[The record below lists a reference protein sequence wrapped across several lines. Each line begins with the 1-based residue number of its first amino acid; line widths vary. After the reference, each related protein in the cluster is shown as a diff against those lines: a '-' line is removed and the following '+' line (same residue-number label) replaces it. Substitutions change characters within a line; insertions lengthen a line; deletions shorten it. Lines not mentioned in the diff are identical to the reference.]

1 MGTFLQDLRYGLR
14 MLANNPGF
22 TAVAVLTLALG
33 IGATSAIFSA
43 VYGVLLRPLPYP
55 QPDQIVELREVSAQG
70 QAMSFADPNFEDLRS
85 QSRALAAAAEYGA
98 WVESVSGGSEPRRT
112 MVASVSRDFFSVMG
126 VEPIMGR
133 AFAAQDQHV
142 GAAPVALLS
151 YGYWKQYLGGIA
163 DFSTVKLNIENQPYS
178 VIGVLPPGFQFPFD
192 SDIWVPRELS
202 KRLPSR
208 SAHNWRVVGRL
219 RDGIPPAQARA
230 ELSGIAR
237 QLKQQYGQDTMM
249 TDVAVSPLRDALTAE
264 VRPALLTLLGAV
276 GFLLLVACANVANLL
291 LAQAAAREK
300 ELSIRAVLGAGRGR
314 LVRQF
319 LTEALLL
326 SVTGGGL
333 GVIAAFWG
341 VDTLV
346 ALAPPNLPRLQN
358 VSINLPVLLF
368 ALAVSVLVAAG
379 LGISTALRAAPG
391 NLQGALV
398 ERGQGHAG
406 TPGSQRLGRLIVAGQ
421 LAVTL
426 VLLIGAGL
434 LARSLLC
441 VLSVDPGFRTEHI
454 LTMDLALPGAY
465 DDAAKVP
472 RVQFLNALF
481 AQLGTIPGVQEVG
494 GTGRLPLT
502 PFLSNGTYIVMNPN
516 ERLPGLSQEF
526 EQLFHDPTRTGYAEY
541 CPASEGYFRALGIP
555 LLRGRLFDDR
565 DTLEAPH
572 VALVSQSLARQ
583 KWPQQ
588 DPLGQTIEFGNMDG
602 DLRLLTVVGVVG
614 DVREETLEAPA
625 PPTIYVNY
633 RQRPQATFR
642 WTVVLR
648 TDVAPAA
655 VLRTAQEIVRKLDPN
670 IPPSSGTF
678 TQVISASLKARRFNL
693 TL

>member
-1 MGTFLQDLRYGLR
+1 M
-14 MLANNPGF
+14 
-22 TAVAVLTLALG
+22 
-33 IGATSAIFSA
+33 
-43 VYGVLLRPLPYP
+43 
-55 QPDQIVELREVSAQG
+55 
-70 QAMSFADPNFEDLRS
+70 
-85 QSRALAAAAEYGA
+85 
-98 WVESVSGGSEPRRT
+98 
-112 MVASVSRDFFSVMG
+112 
-126 VEPIMGR
+126 
-133 AFAAQDQHV
+133 
-142 GAAPVALLS
+142 
-151 YGYWKQYLGGIA
+151 
-163 DFSTVKLNIENQPYS
+163 
-178 VIGVLPPGFQFPFD
+178 
-192 SDIWVPRELS
+192 
-202 KRLPSR
+202 
-208 SAHNWRVVGRL
+208 
-219 RDGIPPAQARA
+219 
-230 ELSGIAR
+230 
-237 QLKQQYGQDTMM
+237 
-249 TDVAVSPLRDALTAE
+249 
-264 VRPALLTLLGAV
+264 
-276 GFLLLVACANVANLL
+276 ANLL
-291 LAQAAAREK
+291 LAQAAARER
-300 ELSIRAVLGAGRGR
+300 ELSIRAALGAGRGR

-333 GVIAAFWG
+333 GVLAAFWG

-346 ALAPPNLPRLQN
+346 ALAPPNLPRLQD

-379 LGISTALRAAPG
+379 LGISTALRAASG

-421 LAVTL
+421 LAITL
-426 VLLIGAGL
+426 VLLVGAGL
-434 LARSLLC
+434 LARSLLR

-465 DDAAKVP
+465 EEPTKVP

-481 AQLGTIPGVQEVG
+481 AQLRTIPGVQEVG

-516 ERLPGLSQEF
+516 ERLPSPSQEL
-526 EQLFHDPTRTGYAEY
+526 EQLFHDPTRTGNAEY
-541 CPASEGYFRALGIP
+541 CPVSEGYFRALGIP

-565 DTLEAPH
+565 DTLESPH

-655 VLRTAQEIVRKLDPN
+655 VLRAAQEMVRKLDPN

-678 TQVISASLKARRFNL
+678 TQVVSASLKARRFNL
-693 TL
+693 TLVGVFALAALLLAVAGIYGVTAYSVARRTHELGVRMALGARAGDVLRLVLGQGLLTVAAGVAVGTGGSFVLTRAIQSLLFGVGANDPLTFAGVTLLLTLVALLATYVPARRASRLDPMVALRHE

>member
-1 MGTFLQDLRYGLR
+1 M
-14 MLANNPGF
+14 
-22 TAVAVLTLALG
+22 
-33 IGATSAIFSA
+33 
-43 VYGVLLRPLPYP
+43 
-55 QPDQIVELREVSAQG
+55 
-70 QAMSFADPNFEDLRS
+70 
-85 QSRALAAAAEYGA
+85 
-98 WVESVSGGSEPRRT
+98 
-112 MVASVSRDFFSVMG
+112 
-126 VEPIMGR
+126 
-133 AFAAQDQHV
+133 
-142 GAAPVALLS
+142 
-151 YGYWKQYLGGIA
+151 
-163 DFSTVKLNIENQPYS
+163 
-178 VIGVLPPGFQFPFD
+178 
-192 SDIWVPRELS
+192 
-202 KRLPSR
+202 
-208 SAHNWRVVGRL
+208 
-219 RDGIPPAQARA
+219 
-230 ELSGIAR
+230 
-237 QLKQQYGQDTMM
+237 
-249 TDVAVSPLRDALTAE
+249 AVSPLRDALTAE

-291 LAQAAAREK
+291 LTQAAAREK
-300 ELSIRAVLGAGRGR
+300 ELSIRAALGAGRGR

-326 SVTGGGL
+326 SVAGGGL
-333 GVIAAFWG
+333 GVLAAFWG
-341 VDTLV
+341 VD
-346 ALAPPNLPRLQN
+346 PRLQD

-391 NLQGALV
+391 DLQGALV
-398 ERGQGHAG
+398 ERGQGHAE
-406 TPGSQRLGRLIVAGQ
+406 TPGSQRLGRLMVAGQ
-421 LAVTL
+421 LAITL
-426 VLLIGAGL
+426 VLLVGAGL
-434 LARSLLC
+434 LARSLLR

-454 LTMDLALPGAY
+454 LTMDLALSGAY
-465 DDAAKVP
+465 EEAAKVP
-472 RVQFLNALF
+472 RIQFLNALF
-481 AQLGTIPGVQEVG
+481 AQLRTIPGVQEVG

-502 PFLSNGTYIVMNPN
+502 PFLSNGTYIMMNPN
-516 ERLPGLSQEF
+516 ERLARSIGEVGRMHEHERLPGLIQEL

-565 DTLEAPH
+565 DTLESPH

-655 VLRTAQEIVRKLDPN
+655 VLRAAQEIVRKLDPN
-670 IPPSSGTF
+670 VPPSSGTF
-678 TQVISASLKARRFNL
+678 TQVITASLKARRFNL
-693 TL
+693 TLVGAFALAALLLAVAGIYGVTAYSVARRTHELGVRMALGARAGDVLRLVLGQGLLTVAAGVAVGTGGSFVLTRAIQSLLFGVGANDPLTFAGVTLLLTLVALLATYVPARRASRLDPMAALRHE

>member
-1 MGTFLQDLRYGLR
+1 
-14 MLANNPGF
+14 
-22 TAVAVLTLALG
+22 
-33 IGATSAIFSA
+33 
-43 VYGVLLRPLPYP
+43 
-55 QPDQIVELREVSAQG
+55 
-70 QAMSFADPNFEDLRS
+70 
-85 QSRALAAAAEYGA
+85 
-98 WVESVSGGSEPRRT
+98 
-112 MVASVSRDFFSVMG
+112 
-126 VEPIMGR
+126 
-133 AFAAQDQHV
+133 
-142 GAAPVALLS
+142 
-151 YGYWKQYLGGIA
+151 
-163 DFSTVKLNIENQPYS
+163 
-178 VIGVLPPGFQFPFD
+178 
-192 SDIWVPRELS
+192 
-202 KRLPSR
+202 
-208 SAHNWRVVGRL
+208 
-219 RDGIPPAQARA
+219 
-230 ELSGIAR
+230 
-237 QLKQQYGQDTMM
+237 MM
-249 TDVAVSPLRDALTAE
+249 TDVAVSPLRDALTHE

-291 LAQAAAREK
+291 LAQAAARGK
-300 ELSIRAVLGAGRGR
+300 ELSIRAALGAGRGR

-319 LTEALLL
+319 LTEAFLL
-326 SVTGGGL
+326 SVAGGGL

-346 ALAPPNLPRLQN
+346 ALAPPNLPRLQD

-406 TPGSQRLGRLIVAGQ
+406 TPRSQRLGRLIVAGQ
-421 LAVTL
+421 LAITL
-426 VLLIGAGL
+426 VLLVGAGL
-434 LARSLLC
+434 LARSLLR

-465 DDAAKVP
+465 EEAAKVP

-481 AQLGTIPGVQEVG
+481 AQLRTIPGVQEVG

-516 ERLPGLSQEF
+516 ERLPSLSQEL

-583 KWPQQ
+583 KWPKQ

-655 VLRTAQEIVRKLDPN
+655 VLRAAQEIVRKLDPN

-678 TQVISASLKARRFNL
+678 TQVVSASLKARRFNL
-693 TL
+693 TLVGVFALAALLLAVAGIYGVTAYSVARRTHELGVRMALGARAGDVLRLVLGQGLLTVAAGVAVGTGGSFVLTRAIQSLLFGVGASDPVTFAGVALLLTLVALLATYVPARRASRLDPMAALRHE